1 MKQLVVTKKLLI
13 GALAMT
19 MGAGLA
25 ACGSKTD
32 TAATTSPEA
41 ATPSAAPASQQPSQ
55 APTAKPVTLKFP
67 IWSTITQ
74 DIFTKLKLVEEYKKV
89 KPNVTIELEL
99 LKDTEFENT
108 MKIRNAASELPDIL
122 PLKPGWLLNFKD
134 NIIPL
139 DDLKATQNN
148 LFAKEYAIDGKV
160 YGIPQDRFNEFV
172 WYRKSVFTELNLQV
186 PKTWDQFIETA
197 QKIKA
202 SGKYTPILMGGKDG
216 WPDYPFNEFMPA
228 LEGGDGHIWNSMAAV
243 DEPFSKDQPFYK
255 SYTKIKKLYDA
266 KVMGKDPL
274 GIGWDQA
281 KAAFGAKQGAMIAS
295 GQWFVSDVEKM
306 MNGDMSDI
314 GTFLLPV
321 REKETDKLNT
331 ITMVDSFY
339 TIPKVSKNQQE
350 AKEFLEWY
358 FSKDWYTKLM
368 TESKIA
374 STMKDINIDLG
385 ATFKAAYEGVDVNYV
400 VYAGTNETYKKIE
413 SATKFDVKKMGQDM
427 MAGKDFEKMM
437 TDMNK
442 QWKDAKSKIK

>member
-1 MKQLVVTKKLLI
+1 MKKRVVTKKLFV
-13 GALAMT
+13 GAMAVM
-19 MGAGLA
+19 MGTGLA
-25 ACGSKTD
+25 ACGSKEE
-32 TAATTSPEA
+32 TAAT
-41 ATPSAAPASQQPSQ
+41 ATPGAASPSTATQQPTQ

-67 IWSTITQ
+67 IWSTVTQ
-74 DIFTKLKLVEEYKKV
+74 DNFAKLKLIEEYKKV
-89 KPNVTIELEL
+89 KPNVTIEVEL

-108 MKIRNAASELPDIL
+108 MKIRNAANELPDIL
-122 PLKPGWLLNFKD
+122 TLKPSWLLNFKD

-139 DDLKATQNN
+139 DDLKAAQNN
-148 LFAKEYAIDGKV
+148 LFAKDYAIDGKI
-160 YGIPQDRFNEFV
+160 YGVPQDRFNEFV
-172 WYRKSVFTELNLQV
+172 WYRKSVFAEYNLQI
-186 PKTWDQFIETA
+186 PKTWDQFIEAA
-197 QKIKA
+197 QKIKD
-202 SGKYTPILMGGKDG
+202 GKKYTPLLMGGKDG

-228 LEGGDGHIWNSMAAV
+228 LETGDGHIWNSMAAV

-255 SYTKIKKLYDA
+255 AYAKIKKLYDA

-314 GTFLLPV
+314 GAFLLPV

-331 ITMVDSFY
+331 ITMVDTFF
-339 TIPKVSKNQQE
+339 TIPKASKNQQE
-350 AKEFLEWY
+350 AKEFLEWF

-368 TESKIA
+368 TTSKIA
-374 STMKDINIDLG
+374 STMKGIDIDLG
-385 ATFKAAYEGVDVNYV
+385 ATFKPAYENIDLNYV
-400 VYAGTNETYKKIE
+400 VYAGTNESYKKIE
-413 SATKFDVKKMGQDM
+413 STIKFDVKKMGQDM